1 MPIIDAAID
10 AYAHDRTRS
19 EPALLSELAA
29 DTRAQKSDA
38 GMLTG
43 KVEGRLLTLLARM
56 ILAKRVLELGT
67 FTGYSALSLAEG
79 LPEDGTVISCDID
92 PQAKEFAD
100 RYISRSPHARKIT
113 IEIGPALA
121 TLARLPGP
129 FDLVFIDADK
139 ENYVR
144 YYEAVVPKVRSGG
157 LIVVDNALWSGKILD
172 PKDEA
177 SRAIDTLNRMIERDA
192 RVENVLLTVRDGVHL
207 ARKR

>member
-10 AYAHDRTRS
+10 RYAHDRTRV
-19 EPALLSELAA
+19 EPALLAELAA

-43 KVEGRLLTLLARM
+43 KVEGRLLTMLARM
-56 ILAKRVLELGT
+56 IGAKRVLELGT

-79 LPEDGTVISCDID
+79 LPDDGTVISCDID
-92 PQAKEFAD
+92 PQAKEFAS
-100 RYISRSPHARKIT
+100 RYIARSQHARKIS
-113 IEIGPALA
+113 ILIGPALA
-121 TLARLPGP
+121 TLETLPGP

-139 ENYVR
+139 ENYAR
-144 YYEAVVPKVRSGG
+144 YYEAVVPKVRGGG

-172 PKDEA
+172 PKDDS